1 MRLSLYALCLSLLLL
16 GCEESP
22 QERAVMPTLAPA
34 DTKGADVDMVLI
46 PAGSF
51 IMGSNK
57 EDEEGLLERFG
68 FVRPLYRDEHPQ
80 HSRTLP
86 DYYIDTYEVSNRQYK
101 QFVDAT
107 GHPVPPTWIQTA
119 YNVTLGKLAQFSETK
134 LREIA
139 LDYFQLDRDTRKMSK
154 QQLLDAMA
162 ERFKQQDQL
171 PVTSVTWFDADS
183 YCRWRGA
190 RLPSEAEWEK
200 AARGAAGQEF
210 PWGDVWDPDITNMG
224 ENVMA
229 EEGVVAVGS
238 FPNNA
243 SPYGVYDMSGNVWEW
258 THDWYEAYPDSPF
271 SSLEYGEKFKVARG
285 GGGGIGHYS
294 LSVFFR
300 AALRSPMEPNSLGDD
315 AGFRCVQDLR

>member
-1 MRLSLYALCLSLLLL
+1 MGLRLYMVCVPLLISA
-16 GCEESP
+16 CEQSA
-22 QERAVMPTLAPA
+22 QERAAAPEWPSTE
-34 DTKGADVDMVLI
+34 TKTASPAMILI
-46 PAGSF
+46 PAGPF

-86 DYYIDTYEVSNRQYK
+86 DYYIDTYEVSNQQYK
-101 QFVDAT
+101 QFVMAT
-107 GHPVPPTWIQTA
+107 GHPEPATWIQTA
-119 YNVTLGKLAQFSETK
+119 YNVTLAKLAQFSLPK

-139 LDYFQLDRDTRKMSK
+139 VDYFQLDRDTRQMSK

-162 ERFKQQDQL
+162 EDFKRQDQL
-171 PVTSVTWFDADS
+171 PVTSVSWFDADS
-183 YCRWRGA
+183 FCRWRGG

-200 AARGAAGQEF
+200 AARGVDGQEF
-210 PWGDVWDPDITNMG
+210 PWGNEWDPDITNIG

-229 EEGVVAVGS
+229 EEGIVAVGS
-238 FPNNA
+238 FPSNA
-243 SPYGVYDMSGNVWEW
+243 SPYGVYDMAGNVWEW
-258 THDWYEAYPDSPF
+258 TADWYQPYPDSPF
-271 SSLEYGEKFKVARG
+271 SSLEYGEQFKVVRG

-300 AALRSPMEPNSLGDD
+300 AALRSPMAPEASGDD
-315 AGFRCVQDLR
+315 AGFRCVQDVQ